1 MTPPSGDK
9 KGRSVLACLGLA
21 HMGKAL
27 GWSLSGLVAGVR
39 LSLSFR
45 QEIIGLIAI
54 LAALALT
61 GQKAEHWLLCVGA
74 WVLVMAMELLNT
86 ALEEAL
92 DLITRDYSP
101 QVKAA
106 KDMASAAVFLLML
119 VNGAVWLY
127 VFGPRLWDWIHR

>member
-1 MTPPSGDK
+1 
-9 KGRSVLACLGLA
+9 
-21 HMGKAL
+21 MGKAL